1 MEDKRIEIS
10 ELLEAYRLLLSDR
23 QRDVL
28 DLYYN
33 DDLSLAEIAEDT
45 GITRQGVRDAIKKGE
60 RALFSF
66 EEGLGLVKRSKRVGE
81 VAESLAKLA
90 EERGDTQLE
99 ELATKL
105 FGEI

>member
-1 MEDKRIEIS
+1 MENKRIEIS

-66 EEGLGLVKRSKRVGE
+66 EEGLGLVARSKRVGE
-81 VAESLAKLA
+81 VAENLSKLA
-90 EERGDTQLE
+90 EERGDTALSA
-99 ELATKL
+99 LAERL
-105 FGEI
+105 FREI